1 MVQTARV
8 KRLLEDGRAEVAV
21 PRKSACGHD
30 CSNCGGGCSEMLVQ
44 MEVTTVAANPVHAEP
59 GDTVRV
65 ESDSGHILKIA
76 AAVYLVPFVLFF
88 LCYFAG
94 GALFASETGAI
105 LLALAGFVLGL
116 CGAAWLN
123 GQVRK
128 SRKDAFFITEILRS

>member
-1 MVQTARV
+1 MIQTARV
-8 KRLLEDGRAEVAV
+8 KRLLDDGRAEVTV

-30 CSNCGGGCSEMLVQ
+30 CSNCSGGCSEMLVQ

-76 AAVYLVPFVLFF
+76 AVVYLVPFLLFF

-94 GALFASETGAI
+94 GALFGRESGAVA
-105 LLALAGFVLGL
+105 LALAGFVLGMG
-116 CGAAWLN
+116 GAVWLN
-123 GQVRK
+123 GRVRL
-128 SRKDAFFITEILRS
+128 SQKDAFFITEILRG